1 MNQHYFLL
9 ICQLGMGLFWIIT
22 YILIIKRGF
31 QDKKYG
37 MPMVAL
43 CANISW
49 EFIFTFI
56 YPQNDLQKIITFLWF
71 LLDMVILL
79 QYLKYGPKEYKKIMS
94 PKLFYASFLITLSV
108 SFLIILVMTQEL
120 NDIEG
125 KYAAFSQNLMMS
137 GLFISLLFW
146 RGNTDGQSMFIAVCK
161 MIGTLFASVA
171 FFIYFRTPLIT
182 IMSIATFIFDWL
194 YIVLLYR
201 VYRRKINFRRG

>member
-1 MNQHYFLL
+1 
-9 ICQLGMGLFWIIT
+9 
-22 YILIIKRGF
+22 
-31 QDKKYG
+31 
-37 MPMVAL
+37 
-43 CANISW
+43 
-49 EFIFTFI
+49 
-56 YPQNDLQKIITFLWF
+56 
-71 LLDMVILL
+71 MVILL
-79 QYLKYGPKEYKKIMS
+79 QYLKYGPKEYKKNHV
-94 PKLFYASFLITLSV
+94 PKTFFYASFLITLSV